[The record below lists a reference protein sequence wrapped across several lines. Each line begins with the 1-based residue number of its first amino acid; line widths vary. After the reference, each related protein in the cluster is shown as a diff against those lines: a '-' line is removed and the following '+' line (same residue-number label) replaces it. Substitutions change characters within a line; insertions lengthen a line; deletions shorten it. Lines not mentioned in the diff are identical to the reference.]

1 MDLKPS
7 QKESDKERDS
17 DDSQLKG
24 GKIWCADL
32 KVILS
37 YMIAETK
44 KKVGA
49 LKMGIFTVFMV
60 VMVIVML
67 KSVVQITPILFV
79 KLGQV

>member
-1 MDLKPS
+1 MELEPK
-7 QKESDKERDS
+7 QLETDKEGVSETSKGSKICCS
-17 DDSQLKG
+17 DLT
-24 GKIWCADL
+24 
-32 KVILS
+32 VILN

-44 KKVGA
+44 KKVSA
-49 LKMGIFTVFMV
+49 LRIGIFTVFMV